1 MENSINQLIE
11 KYFNGETSLS
21 EEASLRSY
29 FTSGNVANDLKQYE
43 PLFQYFEAEQE
54 SVLTE
59 DFDNK
64 LFEKLETGA
73 KIVPMR
79 SKRFVYLRA
88 AAAAVVF
95 MVAGFFLFQNIS
107 NPGTSTTTAEIN
119 WEKYE
124 PETPEEAYEE
134 TKKALQL
141 LAMKLNK
148 GTKKA
153 AKEVSKM
160 EKINFNK

>member
-1 MENSINQLIE
+1 MENSINKLIE

-21 EEASLRSY
+21 EEASLRKY
-29 FTSGNVANDLKQYE
+29 FNSGNVANDLKQYE

-79 SKRFVYLRA
+79 SKRFVLLRVA
-88 AAAAVVF
+88 AAIVF
-95 MVAGFFLFQNIS
+95 LIASFFLFQNIS
-107 NPGTSTTTAEIN
+107 EPEPSTKTAQID
-119 WEKYE
+119 WEQYE

-160 EKINFNK
+160 EKINFK